1 MPIFRLAAIA
11 RNNQP
16 RPVVLV
22 EERIIDIQEVLTAH
36 HISAPSVE
44 GRLDTLALLD
54 DWDHWLPVLKQVAD
68 VRDQA
73 VTVSASTA
81 KLLAPIRYPRKLLL
95 AGANYTDH
103 IAEMGAKPPS
113 KETHRPF
120 FFLKP
125 PTVTVIGPHDP
136 VILPRTVKQA
146 DWEAELVAV
155 VGKPARHVKNAEA
168 LDYIAGYT
176 VLNDIS
182 ARDRQLR
189 TDWSGIFANDWLL
202 GKCWQGFAPMGPSI
216 IPREFVPDPYNLRLT
231 CTVNGQV
238 KQDSNTRNLI
248 FNIHDMVEYLSEL
261 FWLEPGDC
269 ISTGTPAGVGM
280 PRGVFLQ
287 DGDVVVTEV
296 EGVCRLETLI
306 QREREQ

>member
-1 MPIFRLAAIA
+1 MSVFRLAAIS
-11 RNNQP
+11 RNGQP

-22 EERIIDIQEVLTAH
+22 EDRIIDVQEALSTRRM
-36 HISAPSVE
+36 SAPTVE
-44 GRLDTLALLD
+44 GRLDVLPMLD
-54 DWDHWLPVLKQVAD
+54 DWDHWLPVLKQVAE
-68 VRDQA
+68 VRDPS
-73 VTVSASTA
+73 VTVSAGEA
-81 KLLAPIRYPRKLLL
+81 RFLAPIRYPRKLLL

-103 IAEMGAKPPS
+103 VAEMGAPPPS
-113 KETHRPF
+113 KKTHRPF

-125 PTVTVIGPHDP
+125 PTVTIIGPHEP
-136 VILPRTVKQA
+136 VAIPKTVEKA

-155 VGKPARHVKNAEA
+155 VGRPARNVKNADA

-189 TDWSGIFANDWLL
+189 SDWGGIFANDWLL

-216 IPREFVPDPYNLRLT
+216 IPREFVPDPYNLRIA
-231 CTVNGQV
+231 CTVNGKVMQN
-238 KQDSNTRNLI
+238 SNTRNLI

-280 PRGVFLQ
+280 PRGTFLQ
-287 DGDVVVTEV
+287 DGDLVVTEV
-296 EGVCRLETLI
+296 EGVCRLETKI
-306 QREREQ
+306 HKER